1 MKSDY
6 AVAVVVDDVT
16 VAVEIFVGNLPNYC
30 YFYYYFVDMMMMK
43 TTATAEV
50 ENVVEN
56 LDDFLHLSAADDD
69 DYHDGME
76 EDRRLGCYYCNVW
89 LY

>member
-1 MKSDY
+1 MEKSDY

-16 VAVEIFVGNLPNYC
+16 VAVEISVGNLPNYC

-50 ENVVEN
+50 EIVVEN
-56 LDDFLHLSAADDD
+56 LDDFLRLSAADDYD
-69 DYHDGME
+69 DYHDDME
-76 EDRRLGCYYCNVW
+76 EDRRLDCYYCNVW
-89 LY
+89 